1 MEVTELI
8 FFIFEMI
15 GTVAFAI
22 AGAMVAINKKTDVF
36 GVVFLSVVTAVGGG
50 VLRDMI
56 MGTFPPRMFADYRY
70 VTAALI
76 TSLAVF
82 IIAYIFRDEY
92 QKRINTVDSVNN
104 IFDSIGLGVF
114 TVSGAKI
121 AIESGFEI
129 NGVLVVCMAMMT
141 GGGGGLLRD
150 AILGEVPFVLKK
162 RVYAIASIIGAIGYY
177 LMYHNGVNQILASAI
192 AVSVV
197 FAIRICATVFKWDLP
212 KVRLKDNVN
221 K

>member
-50 VLRDMI
+50 VLRDII

-141 GGGGGLLRD
+141 GVGGGLLRD